1 MTEVKEESKQYL
13 LTDADLVK
21 EAKRRGYSILSDKE
35 IQQKIDQLKAMNR
48 PDEDWKIYSE
58 LKAKEDEAVL
68 KLGKLQKEKQA
79 IERKLYPSPNDET
92 QLTDISREMHR
103 IKNEVE
109 DIRDQM
115 VSINYK
121 QHSLNILKDEKA
133 KDLQALDREADQLSR
148 TMNQFKS
155 SGEIEKYREVENKYF
170 ENRAKRKEVSNRNV
184 SIDTKPEYHAFAES
198 IQDEIRK
205 KMLVAMLIANEMITS
220 VYYSS
225 MNTEIEIA
233 HMRDKYDYTFRP
245 TRKNITLPHASIV
258 SSYYS
263 GVGDLVTDS
272 STIRDRLAKYR

>member
-21 EAKRRGYSILSDKE
+21 EAKKRGYSILSDKE

-58 LKAKEDEAVL
+58 LKVKEDEAVL
-68 KLGKLQKEKQA
+68 KLGKLQEEKQA

-92 QLTDISREMHR
+92 RLTDISREMHR

-115 VSINYK
+115 VLINYK

-148 TMNQFKS
+148 TMDQFKS

-170 ENRAKRKEVSNRNV
+170 ENRAKRKEVSSRNV

-205 KMLVAMLIANEMITS
+205 KMLIAMLIANEMIAS

-225 MNTEIEIA
+225 MNTESVIA
-233 HMRDKYDYTFRP
+233 HMRDNYDYTFQP
-245 TRKNITLPHASIV
+245 TRKNITLPQTSIV
-258 SSYYS
+258 NSYYS
-263 GVGDLVTDS
+263 GVGNLVTDS